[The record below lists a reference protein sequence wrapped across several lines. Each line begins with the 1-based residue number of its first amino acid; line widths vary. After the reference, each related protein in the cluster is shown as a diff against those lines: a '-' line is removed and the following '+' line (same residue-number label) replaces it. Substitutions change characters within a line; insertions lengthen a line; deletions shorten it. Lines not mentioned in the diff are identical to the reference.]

1 MAIQDLQRFLESQ
14 VPGACVPV
22 DLLKIA
28 KSVGIRRS
36 NHRSAPRG
44 LYGHVPLTLVVDGE
58 YCLDRLYGGFFS
70 GKTDLLSVFISFTS
84 GTVVAA

>member
-28 KSVGIRRS
+28 KSVGFRRS
-36 NHRSAPRG
+36 NHRNAPRG
-44 LYGHVPLTLVVDGE
+44 LFGHVPLTLVVDGE

-70 GKTDLLSVFISFTS
+70 GKSVQFTLVQIFLDYTD
-84 GTVVAA
+84 

>member
-1 MAIQDLQRFLESQ
+1 MVIQDLQRFLESQ

-28 KSVGIRRS
+28 KSVGVRRG
-36 NHRSAPRG
+36 NQRGVPRG
-44 LYGHVPLTLVVDGE
+44 GYGPAPLTLVVDGE

-70 GKTDLLSVFISFTS
+70 GQSMV
-84 GTVVAA
+84 